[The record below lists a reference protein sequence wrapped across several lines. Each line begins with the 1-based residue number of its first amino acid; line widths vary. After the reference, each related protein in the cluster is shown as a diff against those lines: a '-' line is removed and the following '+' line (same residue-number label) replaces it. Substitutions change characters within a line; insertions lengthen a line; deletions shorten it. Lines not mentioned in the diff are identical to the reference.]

1 MENFQP
7 LCPPPKKELA
17 INPSG
22 LRLTVVTEQTETAAR
37 AEGKRKI
44 EQNQKQEKKKIQNK
58 MHAEVRQR
66 RWQEMEGRGKRLAG
80 KRDGE
85 WEPETKARRGMREIC
100 DGRGSV
106 SFSFFFPCHMST
118 HISAAQGVNDE
129 T

>member
-7 LCPPPKKELA
+7 LCSPPKKELA

-22 LRLTVVTEQTETAAR
+22 LCLTAITEQTETAAR

-106 SFSFFFPCHMST
+106 SFSFFFPVPHV
-118 HISAAQGVNDE
+118 HPH
-129 T
+129 